1 MIRITLI
8 RVGGTLIGK
17 TASDRWNLLALG
29 VDYVITDDRNQAI
42 VKRLRREFGV
52 DFTFTVARNDSVA
65 WHASDAEHAALGSKI
80 GKVAA

>member
-1 MIRITLI
+1 MISIKLV
-8 RVGGTLIGK
+8 RVGDKLIGK

-29 VDYVITDDRNQAI
+29 VDYVLASDRNQTV

-52 DFTFTVARNDSVA
+52 DFTFSVCRNDSVV
-65 WHASDAEHAALGSKI
+65 WQASDAEHAALGSKI